1 MERTIKFKAMGITLK
16 LGNVKITT
24 KKFVGDVEEKMIM
37 VMQYTGEQFVKDARQ
52 MKKSEGGFGDVTGN
66 LRSSIGY
73 FILKDGQI
81 IKSNLKGKASGK
93 SAAQQFVE
101 TLPKKMGLQLI
112 GIAGMNYASTVESK
126 GKNVISIQTE
136 AALIDLKDLLNDV
149 IK

>member
-52 MKKSEGGFGDVTGN
+52 MKKSEGWFGDVTGN

-81 IKSNLKGKASGK
+81 IKMK
-93 SAAQQFVE
+93 
-101 TLPKKMGLQLI
+101 
-112 GIAGMNYASTVESK
+112 
-126 GKNVISIQTE
+126 
-136 AALIDLKDLLNDV
+136 
-149 IK
+149 

>member
-1 MERTIKFKAMGITLK
+1 
-16 LGNVKITT
+16 
-24 KKFVGDVEEKMIM
+24 
-37 VMQYTGEQFVKDARQ
+37 MQYTGEQFVKDARQ
-52 MKKSEGGFGDVTGN
+52 MKKSDGGFGDVTGN

-101 TLPKKMGLQLI
+101 TLPKKMGFQLI

-126 GKNVISIQTE
+126 GKNVISIQAE